1 MTTHPTL
8 IAIFGATGTGKT
20 TFVNDASGGTLEVGH
35 DLQACTQD
43 VALSNGFQVD
53 GRDVGL
59 IDTPGFDDTELSD
72 TEILLRISGFL
83 SSTSPHGYEAGHK
96 LTGIIYLHR
105 ITDDRMGAISRRT
118 FRIFRELCGQKNL
131 SNVLIVTNKWSNPP
145 SEAHVKRQEQLRKD
159 TRYFQPAIKA
169 GAQLVRRLH
178 KDTASAHDIIRMLLN
193 MNPVVMKVQ
202 QELVDNRQGFFTTG
216 AAQVLG
222 EELVNAEKRHE
233 DEIAQVKEELRKAKE
248 EKDAETQQD
257 LREFLEQAKIESSR
271 LAKEIEAL
279 RHGFDEERARW
290 ENRIDAANRERDA
303 AEKREFE
310 LYEQL
315 EELRRQAELAREEDK
330 WIFQKKIDELTEVI
344 KVIKNNSKSW
354 GCIVM

>member
-1 MTTHPTL
+1 MTMHPTL

-20 TFVNDASGGTLEVGH
+20 TFVNDASGGTLQVGH

-43 VALSNGFQVD
+43 VALSNRFQVD
-53 GRDVGL
+53 GRDVVL

-83 SSTSPHGYEAGHK
+83 STTYEAGHK

-118 FRIFRELCGQKNL
+118 FKIFRELCGQKIL
-131 SNVLIVTNKWSNPP
+131 ANVLIITNKWSNPP
-145 SEAHVKRQEQLRKD
+145 SEVQVQREEQLRED
-159 TRYFQPAIKA
+159 ARYFQPAIKA

-178 KDTASAHDIIRMLLN
+178 KDTASAHDIIRMLLDKD
-193 MNPVVMKVQ
+193 PIVMKVQ

-216 AAQVLG
+216 AAHVLG
-222 EELVNAEKRHE
+222 EELANTEKRHQ
-233 DEIAQVKEELRKAKE
+233 DEIAQVKEDLRKAKE
-248 EKDAETQQD
+248 ENDIETQQE
-257 LREFLEQAKIESSR
+257 LREFLEQAKMESTR

-290 ENRIDAANRERDA
+290 ENRIDAASREREA
-303 AEKREFE
+303 AAKREFE

-330 WIFQKKIDELTEVI
+330 RKFQRKVDELTERI
-344 KVIKNNSKSW
+344 KKISSRSRECV
-354 GCIVM
+354 VM